1 LPNFK
6 PRETGTNLILSGRK
20 WPFGF
25 SFVTLRLAFSRQH
38 GKQIKYKD
46 RKKESQ
52 PEISLGKVKTKVISE
67 DPSKWSVECLQ
78 KCLLKLGQSVS
89 GSKELLVKRI
99 VNLKKNP
106 LILDKIILR
115 RKKSFKFKSRL
126 LVRNIPPPAA
136 TWTSDS
142 SHYPKIKTSPSR
154 SQLCKGL
161 LS

>member
-1 LPNFK
+1 MESK
-6 PRETGTNLILSGRK
+6 SSKKT
-20 WPFGF
+20 
-25 SFVTLRLAFSRQH
+25 A
-38 GKQIKYKD
+38 
-46 RKKESQ
+46 KKESQ
-52 PEISLGKVKTKVISE
+52 PEISLGEVKTKVISE

-126 LVRNIPPPAA
+126 LVRNIPPPEA

-142 SHYPKIKTSPSR
+142 SHYPKVIHFCFVLFFFFTFNVCVNK
-154 SQLCKGL
+154 
-161 LS
+161 